1 MTVEYAK
8 NHGLN
13 VLGLIVNCWDESSA
27 GVLEQSNLYYYEKL
41 TGLPILG
48 KLPVIDE
55 KLIKDG
61 NVAGIASIVEK
72 TVAIDKII
80 SLAGGKAIE

>member
-1 MTVEYAK
+1 M
-8 NHGLN
+8 
-13 VLGLIVNCWDESSA
+13 
-27 GVLEQSNLYYYEKL
+27 
-41 TGLPILG
+41 G

-61 NVAGIASIVEK
+61 NVAEIASIVEK